1 MSDNDRKSANLT
13 RRGALLAGAAVTGA
27 LVIGFWMP
35 RRAQAP
41 LATPEGAVWADE
53 EPETS
58 EVNAWVVV
66 DFDDTVTVRIAQT
79 ELGQGVWTSNAMM
92 VAEELQCDWSKVRPQ
107 YASANRDAR
116 EMAPEW
122 TLKVPGNGATDPS
135 GGGEPQFGTR
145 DRTGLAG
152 IPDSLYRRMR
162 TNAAASV
169 KDGRYYLQLA
179 GAEAR
184 ERLLLA
190 AAKTWGVPVE
200 EVSSANSV
208 IAHGSTGRTTTY
220 GKVASLAAQTPHPNP
235 EGIRI
240 KPPSEW
246 TLMGTEQK
254 NLDVPSKVTG
264 KAVYG
269 IDVHMPGM
277 KWAAVKSCPVYG
289 GKVKSYDFEKIRSEP
304 GVISAIQFPIPEP
317 KLIRGRIFG
326 GGVAVIADSWYQAKT
341 AIEKMPIEWDIPP
354 EYASLTTADLRAKLM
369 ASLDETGR
377 VGVNVGDCDTAFRSG
392 ARIVEA
398 TYSVPYLP
406 RARMEPGNATV
417 LVTDDRVDIWLGDQ
431 SPQETRRSCAEITG
445 IPEAN
450 VYLHMCHLGGGYG
463 RNGNGPQAEQAIYIA
478 NLNRGTPIHLL
489 WTREEDFI
497 NTTYRSIG
505 VAKLRAALDRDGWPI
520 AIEVRTATDS
530 EAPGQNAGFDIAA
543 RYHAPNYRF
552 SMHSA
557 KFHIPVG
564 TRRGV
569 GAPAQHF
576 YRESFMDELAHA
588 AGKDPY
594 QYRRELISR
603 TDLPYKADMIKAL
616 DMAAEMSGWGTPLPE
631 GTARAIALE
640 ERGGEEGHHAT
651 ISAQVHTVSVSK
663 DGKVRVERVDVAHDE
678 GFGLVNPLSV
688 KKQIEGQITW
698 FYNDAIYQE
707 CNVKDGR
714 IVENNFDAFPLSRMS
729 ENPPEINIRFF
740 KSGHWLDGMGHDRGP
755 AIQSAIA
762 DCVFQITKKRY
773 RDLPLRNHDL
783 TWT

>member
-1 MSDNDRKSANLT
+1 MTTSDQTTSSLSRRSVLLT
-13 RRGALLAGAAVTGA
+13 GAAATGA

-35 RRAQAP
+35 QRAQAQVP
-41 LATPEGAVWADE
+41 TPEGAAWAA
-53 EPETS
+53 EPGVD

-66 DFDDTVTVRIAQT
+66 APDDTVTIRIAQT

-107 YASANRDAR
+107 YASANRDAK
-116 EMAPEW
+116 EMAPAW
-122 TLKVPGNGATDPS
+122 TLNAPGHGATDPN
-135 GGGEPQFGTR
+135 GGGEPQFGNR
-145 DRTGLAG
+145 DKTGVTG

-200 EVSSANSV
+200 ELGSASSV
-208 IAHGSTGRTTTY
+208 ITHRPTGRTITY
-220 GKVASLAAQTPHPNP
+220 GQVASLAGQTPHPNP
-235 EGIRI
+235 ERIRI

-269 IDVHMPGM
+269 IDVHLPGM

-289 GKVKSYDFEKIRSEP
+289 GTVKSYDFERIRNEP
-304 GVISAIQFPIPEP
+304 GVISAVQFPIPDP
-317 KLIRGRIFG
+317 SLIRGRRFG
-326 GGVAVIADSWYQAKT
+326 GGAAVIAESWYQAKT

-354 EYASLTTADLRAKLM
+354 EYARLNTADLRGALM
-369 ASLDETGR
+369 ASLNEPGNVR
-377 VGVNVGDCDTAFRSG
+377 VNVGDCDAAFRG
-392 ARIVEA
+392 ATRIVEA
-398 TYSVPYLP
+398 AYSVPYLP

-431 SPQETRRSCAEITG
+431 SPQETRRSCAQITG
-445 IPEAN
+445 IPETN
-450 VYLHMCHLGGGYG
+450 VHLHMCHLGGGYG

-520 AIEVRTATDS
+520 AIEVTTATDA
-530 EAPGQNAGFDIAA
+530 EAPGATAGFDVAA
-543 RYHAPNYRF
+543 RYFAPNYRF
-552 SMHSA
+552 STHSA
-557 KFHIPVG
+557 RFHIPVG

-569 GAPAQHF
+569 GAPAMTF

-594 QYRRELISR
+594 LYRRELIAR
-603 TDLPYKADMIKAL
+603 TDLPYKADMIRAL
-616 DMAAEMSGWGTPLPE
+616 DMAAEMSGWGAPLPA

-640 ERGGEEGHHAT
+640 ERGAEGGGHAT

-663 DGKVRVERVDVAHDE
+663 DGKVRVERVDIAHDE
-678 GFGLVNPLSV
+678 GFGLVNPLTV
-688 KKQIEGQITW
+688 KKQLEGQITW
-698 FYNDAIYQE
+698 FYNDAMYQE
-707 CNVKDGR
+707 CNVQDGR
-714 IVENNFDAFPLSRMS
+714 IVENNFDRFLLSRIN
-729 ENPPEINIRFF
+729 EDPPEINIRFF
-740 KSGHWLDGMGHDRGP
+740 KTGHWLDGMGHDRGL
-755 AIQSAIA
+755 AIQSAIT
-762 DCVFQITKKRY
+762 DCVFRITGKRY